1 MNARAFLPYCLL
13 PVACCLL
20 AAGCHYMPRI
30 PHEQKRGPAYD
41 RPFPLGQVTDSF
53 WETQQTN
60 AEASDFVFYD
70 HEFVGETE
78 ELAPGGKKHLV
89 QVALRLPQ
97 VPFPIVVEQS
107 AYNRKPQL
115 DRKRRQVIVNDL
127 TRLGL
132 DLDAVDQRVVIAP
145 AFAPGITA
153 MEGESAY
160 YRTLDSG
167 GFGGGGGVG
176 RRFGG
181 RGGTWR

>member
-1 MNARAFLPYCLL
+1 MNAKAFLSYYLL
-13 PVACCLL
+13 PAAWCLL
-20 AAGCHYMPRI
+20 AAGCCHGPRI

-53 WETQQTN
+53 WESQQTN
-60 AEASDFVFYD
+60 AEAADFIFYD

-78 ELAPGGKKHLV
+78 QLAPGGKKHLV
-89 QVALRLPQ
+89 QVALRWPQ
-97 VPFPIVVEQS
+97 VPFPVVVEQS
-107 AYNRKPQL
+107 TYNRKPQL
-115 DRKRRQVIVNDL
+115 DRQRRQTVINEL

-132 DLDAVDQRVVIAP
+132 EMVDQRVIVAP
-145 AFAPGITA
+145 AFVPGITA

-160 YRTLDSG
+160 YRTLDAS
-167 GFGGGGGVG
+167 GFGYGGGVG